1 MIETNVLEC
10 VNPLLSR
17 IQIRFAFTC
26 ANRDLKIKKF
36 FCNKIEIMN
45 REIFEQYD
53 LL

>member
-1 MIETNVLEC
+1 MIEKNVLEC
-10 VNPLLSR
+10 VNPLLNR

-26 ANRDLKIKKF
+26 ANRDLKKL